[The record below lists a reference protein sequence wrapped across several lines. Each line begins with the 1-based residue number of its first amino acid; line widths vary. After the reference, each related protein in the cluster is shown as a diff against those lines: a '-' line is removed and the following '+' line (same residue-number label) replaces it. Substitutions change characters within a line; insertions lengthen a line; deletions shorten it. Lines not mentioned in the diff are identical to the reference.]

1 LKSNDNDDLKKQI
14 EWRCPAAAQFCDMS
28 SFYDEQKTYANIFE
42 DDIDGE
48 YECLLMLQQD
58 PVYIKRFIVKST
70 DEFLNLHHKQE
81 GNEKANPKSLR

>member
-1 LKSNDNDDLKKQI
+1 
-14 EWRCPAAAQFCDMS
+14 
-28 SFYDEQKTYANIFE
+28 
-42 DDIDGE
+42 
-48 YECLLMLQQD
+48 MLQQD